1 MIQLAQ
7 FDLENT
13 QEHVKSLLYDSN
25 VTQTDRAKSIPYWK
39 KIDEGTICCLVITIQ
54 SEQV

>member
-1 MIQLAQ
+1 MIQ
-7 FDLENT
+7 FDLKNT
-13 QEHVKSLLYDSN
+13 RKHGKSLLYDSN